1 MHTKRNTARRTP
13 SPPGRPPR
21 HPLWRQANRRPWRPG
36 DSAPHR
42 PRPAGHRRLHRPGQL
57 GIQHGGRLAVWLRPA
72 LGGHPLHHHAHR
84 PAAQRRAPGHCH
96 RLVSSLLSF
105 QWTRFRKASTLLAM
119 TALGIKLIQL
129 VEDAMMAASS
139 KRVSF
144 DEAFCAFK
152 RGAQGRLLCRRLV
165 LPCHGIRPH
174 RTSVVPPVT
183 QNPLNVLRT

>member
-1 MHTKRNTARRTP
+1 MHTKKKHREKDP

-21 HPLWRQANRRPWRPG
+21 HPLWHQANRRPWRPG
-36 DSAPHR
+36 DLAPHR

-57 GIQHGGRLAVWLRPA
+57 GIQHGGQLAVWLRPA

-174 RTSVVPPVT
+174 RTSVVPLPT